1 MTSIAAALLAELD
14 DSALDELA
22 ERLAPRLA
30 ARLVSTQDSRPWL
43 NAEQAAEYLTC
54 SRERL
59 YDLVQLH
66 KLEPCRD
73 GRRLVFKRTD
83 LDAYL
88 TGAS

>member
-1 MTSIAAALLAELD
+1 
-14 DSALDELA
+14 
-22 ERLAPRLA
+22 
-30 ARLVSTQDSRPWL
+30 L

-66 KLEPCRD
+66 TLEPCRD